1 MVRKVKKSNIKIKE
15 KREKRIIKLNLE
27 KRDILFLLTMRMY
40 RGIFSNS

>member
-27 KRDILFLLTMRMY
+27 KRKKIY
-40 RGIFSNS
+40 